1 MRRAAFAPLAN
12 LARFESKMDDWISD
26 LLIFS
31 AGVAGGVLITSIK
44 PFLDASKN
52 RRTAMAAARARML
65 ADLKEKHDEEILD
78 QAFRTTEAIKGE
90 LDKSLDTLRKTLSAV
105 MPTEGMPEPQQGK
118 AVVQLTDAVNSN

>member
-1 MRRAAFAPLAN
+1 
-12 LARFESKMDDWISD
+12 MDDWISD

-31 AGVAGGVLITSIK
+31 AGIAGGVLLTSIK
-44 PFLDASKN
+44 PFLAASRN

-65 ADLKEKHDEEILD
+65 ADLKERHDEEILD

-105 MPTEGMPEPQQGK
+105 MPTESMPEPQQGK
-118 AVVQLTDAVNSN
+118 SIVQLTDPVNSN

>member
-1 MRRAAFAPLAN
+1 
-12 LARFESKMDDWISD
+12 MDDWISD
-26 LLIFS
+26 LLIFC
-31 AGVAGGVLITSIK
+31 AGVAGGVLLASVQ
-44 PFLDASKN
+44 PLLAASKT
-52 RRTAMAAARARML
+52 RRTKLAAARARML

-118 AVVQLTDAVNSN
+118 SVVQLTDPVNSN

>member
-1 MRRAAFAPLAN
+1 
-12 LARFESKMDDWISD
+12 MDDWIPD

-31 AGVAGGVLITSIK
+31 AGIAGGVLLTSIK
-44 PFLDASKN
+44 PFLAASKH

-105 MPTEGMPEPQQGK
+105 MPAEGMPESQQGK
-118 AVVQLTDAVNSN
+118 SVVQLTDPVNSN